1 LLERETQEAVG
12 LTEFTRVETQV
23 VAEEA
28 ELLGQELT
36 VVTERLLILVGHQ

>member
-1 LLERETQEAVG
+1 LLEKETQEAVG